1 MSQQKSKNTLI
12 NWDLVSVNPN
22 DKNWDWKDLF
32 CFWGVTIQS
41 VIAFSLIASLYIVYN
56 LNTYVVFFGTLLGS
70 LLVYIFSNLIGKPSQ
85 KYGLPFIVLLR
96 SSFGLS
102 GAKYF
107 GLIRSMVGIFLFG
120 IQTYFLSK
128 AFSYL
133 IRIAIFYFDSSI
145 LSHEYL
151 LVFVLGMNFIDW
163 VSLIGTIILQFY
175 LFTRGMNFNKTLI
188 NISAVVVY
196 FGIISLFFIILLSDV
211 KFTFAAFTE
220 VLNFENFLNKEN
232 LAPLFTVTGTVFA
245 YFSVIILTFGDFSRY
260 VKDTSELNKGN
271 LSLILNLII
280 FSFLSVF
287 IVAGVDAYLNLNPEN
302 IGKVLTNPTDIIG
315 KMDNLLITVIVLI
328 LIIVAS
334 GSTNLIANLI
344 PSQYSMINFIPS
356 SLNLRSASLII
367 IVISF
372 FVSIFWLTVLS
383 QIGIL
388 SIIDTLGAFFGPV
401 FGIMVTDF
409 YLIRKSNIINKDIY
423 SLEKN
428 GTYYFTGGWQ
438 IKGIYSLM
446 VGFIFSAS
454 TIWNIN
460 LMFLQSY
467 SWIIGFLISSIVYYL
482 LARK

>member
-1 MSQQKSKNTLI
+1 M
-12 NWDLVSVNPN
+12 
-22 DKNWDWKDLF
+22 
-32 CFWGVTIQS
+32 
-41 VIAFSLIASLYIVYN
+41 
-56 LNTYVVFFGTLLGS
+56 VF
-70 LLVYIFSNLIGKPSQ
+70 
-85 KYGLPFIVLLR
+85 
-96 SSFGLS
+96 
-102 GAKYF
+102 
-107 GLIRSMVGIFLFG
+107 
-120 IQTYFLSK
+120 
-128 AFSYL
+128 
-133 IRIAIFYFDSSI
+133 
-145 LSHEYL
+145 
-151 LVFVLGMNFIDW
+151 LVF
-163 VSLIGTIILQFY
+163 LQF
-175 LFTRGMNFNKTLI
+175 FLI
-188 NISAVVVY
+188 SSCFPYA
-196 FGIISLFFIILLSDV
+196 FLLSYALLARISG
-211 KFTFAAFTE
+211 FT
-220 VLNFENFLNKEN
+220 
-232 LAPLFTVTGTVFA
+232 
-245 YFSVIILTFGDFSRY
+245 
-260 VKDTSELNKGN
+260 
-271 LSLILNLII
+271 
-280 FSFLSVF
+280 
-287 IVAGVDAYLNLNPEN
+287 
-302 IGKVLTNPTDIIG
+302 
-315 KMDNLLITVIVLI
+315 
-328 LIIVAS
+328 
-334 GSTNLIANLI
+334 
-344 PSQYSMINFIPS
+344 S

>member
-1 MSQQKSKNTLI
+1 M
-12 NWDLVSVNPN
+12 
-22 DKNWDWKDLF
+22 
-32 CFWGVTIQS
+32 
-41 VIAFSLIASLYIVYN
+41 
-56 LNTYVVFFGTLLGS
+56 
-70 LLVYIFSNLIGKPSQ
+70 
-85 KYGLPFIVLLR
+85 
-96 SSFGLS
+96 
-102 GAKYF
+102 
-107 GLIRSMVGIFLFG
+107 
-120 IQTYFLSK
+120 
-128 AFSYL
+128 
-133 IRIAIFYFDSSI
+133 
-145 LSHEYL
+145 
-151 LVFVLGMNFIDW
+151 
-163 VSLIGTIILQFY
+163 
-175 LFTRGMNFNKTLI
+175 
-188 NISAVVVY
+188 
-196 FGIISLFFIILLSDV
+196 
-211 KFTFAAFTE
+211 
-220 VLNFENFLNKEN
+220 
-232 LAPLFTVTGTVFA
+232 FA

-315 KMDNLLITVIVLI
+315 KMDNLLITIIVLI

-401 FGIMVTDF
+401 FGIMITDF